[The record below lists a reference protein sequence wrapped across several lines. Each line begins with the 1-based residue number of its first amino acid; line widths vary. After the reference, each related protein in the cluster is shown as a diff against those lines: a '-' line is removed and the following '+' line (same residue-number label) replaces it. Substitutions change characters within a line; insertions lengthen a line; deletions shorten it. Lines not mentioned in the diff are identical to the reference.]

1 MRESDPVLLSTRR
14 LSWNQA
20 ARQSTGS
27 AEEFTGFS
35 AFTQQVRPSASVPSM
50 YVPASLLMRILG
62 HHNFDEGRSHLL
74 TTEYHPDLF
83 CTGHTVE
90 HSR

>member
-1 MRESDPVLLSTRR
+1 MRKSDPVLLNNRR
-14 LSWNQA
+14 LLWNQI

-27 AEEFTGFS
+27 AEKFTL
-35 AFTQQVRPSASVPSM
+35 AFTQQVRLNASVPSM
-50 YVPASLLMRILG
+50 YVPASLMMRILG
-62 HHNFDEGRSHLL
+62 RHDFDISRSHLL

-83 CTGHTVE
+83 CIGHTVE